1 MGGMNREFDPLDI
14 VTAPPPGETPEQRAS
29 RERREAEAKR
39 VSDGID
45 EDIRVARAALKKQ
58 KSVLRVLLLGQAE
71 SGKSTTLKNFRLKY
85 AYQQWLQER
94 ASWRAVI
101 QLNVV
106 RSALAILDA
115 LQAEINN
122 DPLLDPGLDDDDES
136 LEIHPTHHA
145 SPASSRLEFAS
156 YASSSSSSSPSV
168 VGLSDK
174 HKLLALRLSPLRRIE
189 TVLKKRLGAGS
200 EEVRNAPSQDMQ
212 ATPFESPQVPPGK
225 HRRAA
230 EFVVRTWSDAL
241 QGRAAANHHTTAD
254 EYDSE
259 EVTEV
264 IARCQEDLITLWNDP
279 VVRKVLSSRR
289 IPIEHSAGFFL
300 DDLQRIAVRSYEPS
314 DDDVVRARLRTVGV
328 QEHRILFEQDP
339 RLGHEFG
346 REWLIYDVGGARTMR
361 HAWLPFFDNVNAVIF
376 LAPVSCFDER
386 LDEDHKVNRLEDS
399 FILWKAVVSTKL
411 LQKTTMIVF
420 LNKCDL
426 LKKKLKSG
434 VYVKKHLPSYGERP
448 NDAAS
453 VVKYLRDKFKD
464 TLKQHSP
471 EHRVGYLYPTSVT
484 VSASPQSL
492 DAVSGTH
499 RSTRLFIQ
507 DTKATSTTLRTGV

>member
-1 MGGMNREFDPLDI
+1 MNREFDPLDI

-39 VSDGID
+39 ISDGID

-145 SPASSRLEFAS
+145 SPASSRLEFA
-156 YASSSSSSSPSV
+156 
-168 VGLSDK
+168 SDK

-328 QEHRILFEQDP
+328 QEHRILFEQGTFLE
-339 RLGHEFG
+339 RG
-346 REWLIYDVGGARTMR
+346 EWLIYDVGGARTMR

-434 VYVKKHLPSYGERP
+434 VYTARGGFEL
-448 NDAAS
+448 NL
-453 VVKYLRDKFKD
+453 KYTCPICD
-464 TLKQHSP
+464 
-471 EHRVGYLYPTSVT
+471 
-484 VSASPQSL
+484 
-492 DAVSGTH
+492 
-499 RSTRLFIQ
+499 
-507 DTKATSTTLRTGV
+507 

>member
-39 VSDGID
+39 ISDGID

-484 VSASPQSL
+484 
-492 DAVSGTH
+492 
-499 RSTRLFIQ
+499 
-507 DTKATSTTLRTGV
+507 DTKATSTTLRTVRDGIMREHLKNADFV